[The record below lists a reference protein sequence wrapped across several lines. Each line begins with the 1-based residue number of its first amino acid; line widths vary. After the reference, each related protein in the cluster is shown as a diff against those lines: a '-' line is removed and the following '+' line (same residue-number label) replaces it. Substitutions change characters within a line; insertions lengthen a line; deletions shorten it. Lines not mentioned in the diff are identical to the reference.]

1 MSAPTK
7 KPVGRPAEN
16 LTGKPARYCVSLD
29 QATADAARR
38 LGGGNISNGIRIAVK
53 QTEGNEK

>member
-1 MSAPTK
+1 MTQNKRS
-7 KPVGRPAEN
+7 VGRPAEN

-29 QATADAARR
+29 RQTAELARR

-53 QTEGNEK
+53 QTGESK